1 MSDLFDYLHWRGDL
15 SFTQDPANAVDALIF
30 SALSYITLP
39 NTAENSGLP
48 LSHIADD
55 YLLLPESMQNHRVK
69 KDLELLKAVAATK
82 RFGSCNPVHFRER
95 IVREEETQF
104 SAITFLLDDGTAFV
118 TFRGTDYTLVG
129 WKEDFNM
136 AFQQTVPSQRLAQAY
151 LQEIAET
158 YPRLLRIGG
167 HSKGGNLAVYAAV
180 RVPQQIQRRIL
191 SVYNHDGPGFN
202 EYHMEDPAY
211 RQMVPKIHTFVP
223 QSSVIGMLLE
233 HEEPYTIIKSK
244 QIGILQHE
252 PYSWEVDGPSF
263 VFVEEISA
271 NSRYLDMTIKNW
283 LAQMSMEERN
293 EVVDTLFDLLS
304 MGNVDNVQDIIQPR
318 NIRNYLWKLVS
329 NGRARRILST
339 EFFHLV
345 EAAKA
350 TQRMVDQKQQNHT
363 IP

>member
-15 SFTQDPANAVDALIF
+15 SFTQDPVNPVDALIF
-30 SALSYITLP
+30 SALSYMTLP
-39 NTAENSGLP
+39 DIFDDSGQSLTRIAENYLSLP
-48 LSHIADD
+48 T
-55 YLLLPESMQNHRVK
+55 SMQNHRVK
-69 KDLELLKAVAATK
+69 TDLELLKAVAASK
-82 RFGSCNPVHFRER
+82 RFGNCNPVHFRER
-95 IVREEETQF
+95 FVQEEETQF
-104 SAITFLLDDGTAFV
+104 AAITFLLDDGTAFV

-136 AFQQTVPSQRLAQAY
+136 AFQQTVPSQRLALAY
-151 LQEIAET
+151 TEEIAGF
-158 YPRLLRIGG
+158 YPRLLHIGG
-167 HSKGGNLAVYAAV
+167 HSKGGNLAVFAAV
-180 RVPQQIQRRIL
+180 RAPQEIQRRIL

-202 EYHMEDPAY
+202 EYHMADPAY
-211 RQMVPKIHTFVP
+211 RQMVPKLHTFVP

-263 VFVEEISA
+263 MLVEEISA

-304 MGNVDNVQDIIQPR
+304 MGNVDNVMDIIQPK
-318 NIRNYLWKLVS
+318 NLKHYLWTLVS

-339 EFFHLV
+339 EFLHLV

-350 TQRMVDQKQQNHT
+350 TQRMVTQKQQNDPIT
-363 IP
+363 